1 MDDDCVQLVTEKGV
15 EKEFEFNRCFRAND
29 SQEAVYGEVSSLVTS
44 VVDGFNCCIMAYGQ
58 TGSGKTHTMEGPPSD
73 PGVNTRALQEL
84 FSLAAARRDDFQ
96 ISIATSVLEI
106 YNEDVKDLLSGD
118 KASLTVR
125 AQWDGLSPVDGLSI
139 VSVGDMDD
147 VQATLEKG
155 KANRSTF
162 ATNMNEHSSR
172 SHLVLSV
179 YVIASN
185 RASGA
190 QTIGK
195 LHLVDLAGSERLSK
209 TGATG
214 DRLKEAQNINKSLS
228 ALGDV
233 IAALQQRSKHIP
245 YRNSKLT
252 HLLQDSLGG
261 NSKVLMFVN
270 CSPASTNA
278 GETLCSLNFAAR
290 ASKVELGKAVT
301 PNSASGTSSP
311 SGQKAISRNSSQSAL
326 GS

>member
-1 MDDDCVQLVTEKGV
+1 MWA
-15 EKEFEFNRCFRAND
+15 F
-29 SQEAVYGEVSSLVTS
+29 VSGL
-44 VVDGFNCCIMAYGQ
+44 CERL
-58 TGSGKTHTMEGPPSD
+58 H
-73 PGVNTRALQEL
+73 L
-84 FSLAAARRDDFQ
+84 FLR
-96 ISIATSVLEI
+96 
-106 YNEDVKDLLSGD
+106 
-118 KASLTVR
+118 
-125 AQWDGLSPVDGLSI
+125 
-139 VSVGDMDD
+139 
-147 VQATLEKG
+147 
-155 KANRSTF
+155 
-162 ATNMNEHSSR
+162 
-172 SHLVLSV
+172 
-179 YVIASN
+179 